1 MVGVGNKPG
10 GATTHS
16 LVMRSHSGAIRS
28 ITSEHALWKLS
39 AYSAVKYNSP
49 EGIDPETSALRSP
62 SAETLH
68 PAKRSTFCAR
78 PVTVGCRVSGPRPQ
92 APRRQTG

>member
-49 EGIDPETSALRSP
+49 EGIDPETLGCSLAEEMLSRGGGSLLPALALTEPPRH
-62 SAETLH
+62 L
-68 PAKRSTFCAR
+68 PAAT
-78 PVTVGCRVSGPRPQ
+78 
-92 APRRQTG
+92 TGLAS